1 MEDDLYQCKLDLKK
15 IKATVFDYKDD
26 IASHQATI
34 AELKGL
40 IASSKK
46 IHLTNQQDDKLL
58 NEMNRTTK
66 ELEMKL
72 LKAVRDK
79 EEEQAKREQ
88 ERRRVI
94 ELSKQLESVD
104 SLTSLTGKYSKRRSE
119 QCSYNYR

>member
-1 MEDDLYQCKLDLKK
+1 MIGEYEETPRL
-15 IKATVFDYKDD
+15 ATGTSSFFPTKFINV
-26 IASHQATI
+26 
-34 AELKGL
+34 
-40 IASSKK
+40 SSKK
-46 IHLTNQQDDKLL
+46 IHFTNQQDDKLL

-88 ERRRVI
+88 ERSRVI

-104 SLTSLTGKYSKRRSE
+104 SLTSLTGKYSKRRCE
-119 QCSYNYR
+119 QM